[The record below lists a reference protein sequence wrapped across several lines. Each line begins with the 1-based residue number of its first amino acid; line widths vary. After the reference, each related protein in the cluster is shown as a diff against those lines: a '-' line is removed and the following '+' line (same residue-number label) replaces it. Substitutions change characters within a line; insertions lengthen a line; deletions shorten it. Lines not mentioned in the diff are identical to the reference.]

1 MKVALYVTPIPKP
14 LGLLEGDADMLLD
27 VVVDVVVSRLGQLCL
42 IKKMTGLTTS
52 GTALRVPSVP
62 ENAGVA
68 SCASS
73 TSGPVLTSA

>member
-14 LGLLEGDADMLLD
+14 LGLLEGDVDVLLD
-27 VVVDVVVSRLGQLCL
+27 VVVDVVAPRLGQFYL
-42 IKKMTGLTTS
+42 IKEMTGLTTS
-52 GTALRVPSVP
+52 RTALRVPSVP

-73 TSGPVLTSA
+73 TSGPVLSSA